1 MDFEDFLSNLEN
13 IFSTSA
19 RVGSVLE
26 DWYDEHM
33 DRRQKR
39 RDRDL
44 ARYTDE
50 ELRFFRQDYK
60 YHPERYEFVSKAAI
74 KAARKRARYGL

>member
-1 MDFEDFLSNLEN
+1 MDIEDLLSNLEN

-26 DWYDEHM
+26 DWYDDHRE
-33 DRRQKR
+33 RKQRR

-50 ELRFFRQDYK
+50 ELRFFAQDYK
-60 YHPERYEFVSKAAI
+60 YHPDRYEFVSTAAI
-74 KAARKRARYGL
+74 KAARKRVR

>member
-1 MDFEDFLSNLEN
+1 MDFEDFWGNLEN
-13 IFSTSA
+13 IVGIS
-19 RVGSVLE
+19 RKVGSELE

-50 ELRFFRQDYK
+50 EWQFFAQDYK
-60 YHPERYEFVSKAAI
+60 YHPERYEFVSKAEI
-74 KAARKRARYGL
+74 KAARKRARNGY